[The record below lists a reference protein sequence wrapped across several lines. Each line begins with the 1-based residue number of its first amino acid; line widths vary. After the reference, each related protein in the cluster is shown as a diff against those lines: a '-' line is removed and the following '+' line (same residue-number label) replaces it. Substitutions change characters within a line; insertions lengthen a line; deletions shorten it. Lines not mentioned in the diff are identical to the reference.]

1 MRYGKNNGTSQLLI
15 IGDKRNIVMNRL
27 LGLYILFHLALLSH
41 AQMIAEICVLDSA
54 SKKPIYGVMILD
66 KETQTG
72 TATNMEGCAQVII
85 IPNHTIIVSKD
96 GYQTKELTVKDKM
109 DIYLVPEEKKCKTKK
124 SK

>member
-1 MRYGKNNGTSQLLI
+1 M
-15 IGDKRNIVMNRL
+15 
-27 LGLYILFHLALLSH
+27 LFHLALLCH
-41 AQMIAEICVLDSA
+41 AQMVTEICVFDSI
-54 SKKPIYGVMILD
+54 SKKPIYGVIILD

-72 TATNMEGCAQVII
+72 TATNVEGCAQVII
-85 IPNHTIIVSKD
+85 IPNHTVILSKD